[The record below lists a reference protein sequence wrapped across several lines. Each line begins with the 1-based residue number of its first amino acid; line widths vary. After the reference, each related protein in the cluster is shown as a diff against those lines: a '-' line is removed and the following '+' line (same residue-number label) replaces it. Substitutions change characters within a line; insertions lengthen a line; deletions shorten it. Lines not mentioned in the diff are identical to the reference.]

1 MVGRLR
7 RLTRRL
13 GFDVSPFPGAA
24 QHWERI
30 VSLLHAHEIAC
41 VLDIGANIG
50 QYARALRRNG
60 CERNIVS
67 FEPLSVVRADLERHA
82 AGDARWQIAPRTAVG
97 AEPGEVEINISAES
111 DMSSVLP
118 LDDTARDRLA
128 SSRMRDRETVPVT
141 TVASILDTY
150 AQDTRGVFLKSD
162 TQGFEDQVLD
172 GIGESWDRITG
183 LQLELSLQPIYEG
196 QPDHL
201 PLVHRLAIKGFR
213 PHLIVPGYWSRHYGR
228 MLEYDAVFFR
238 D

>member
-30 VSLLHAHEIAC
+30 VSLLQAHDIGC
-41 VLDIGANIG
+41 VFDIGANTG
-50 QYARALRRNG
+50 QYARALRSNG
-60 CERNIVS
+60 YERNIVS
-67 FEPLSVVRADLERHA
+67 FEPLSVVRAELERHA
-82 AGDARWQIAPRTAVG
+82 AEDDRWQIAPQTAVG

-118 LDDTARDRLA
+118 LDDTAQDRLA
-128 SSRMRDRETVPVT
+128 SSRMRGRETVPVT

-150 AQDTRGVFLKSD
+150 AQDAHGVFLKSD

-238 D
+238 G

>member
-24 QHWERI
+24 RHWER
-30 VSLLHAHEIAC
+30 VLTLLNTHDIDC
-41 VLDIGANIG
+41 VLDIGANTG
-50 QYARALRRNG
+50 QYARALRSNG
-60 CERNIVS
+60 YASEIIS
-67 FEPLSVVRADLERHA
+67 FEPLSVVRDELERHA

-97 AEPGEVEINISAES
+97 ATPGEVEINVSGES
-111 DMSSVLP
+111 DMSSILP
-118 LDDTARDRLA
+118 LDATAQERLA
-128 SSRMRDRETVPVT
+128 STRTERQELVPVT
-141 TVASILDTY
+141 TVARILKTH
-150 AQDTRGVFLKSD
+150 TRNARGIFLKSD

-172 GIGESWDRITG
+172 GIGENWDRITG
-183 LQLELSLQPIYEG
+183 LQLELSMQPIYDD

-201 PLVHRLAIKGFR
+201 PLLNRLAERGFR
-213 PHLIVPGYWSRHYGR
+213 PHLIIPGYWSRHYGR